1 MKIFKYSFGAF
12 GNNFK
17 NDWFK
22 VTLPKNFKPLSF
34 QLQLAPFHPDDGSLE
49 MWALI
54 DEDEE
59 EKEFDFICVGTGIEF
74 DSKEAVYIGTAQD
87 RPYVWHLFYKKE
99 TP

>member
-1 MKIFKYSFGAF
+1 MMA
-12 GNNFK
+12 
-17 NDWFK
+17 
-22 VTLPKNFKPLSF
+22 L
-34 QLQLAPFHPDDGSLE
+34 

-99 TP
+99 TL